1 MRALAV
7 LALALL
13 LAGCGFHLRGSGGL
27 PDGMAV
33 TYIQG
38 IKPWSRLHGNFRDA
52 LEGHGVVV
60 TEQRDEATAVLY
72 ILEKDSRMDVLT
84 VDIGGKVQ
92 ELQQVQMIRF
102 RVADSQQRV
111 LVDEQTVTAKRDF
124 VFIKEDILAK
134 ERESQFIRRELER
147 DVVNL
152 AMLRIM
158 AAGRSGQVSP

>member
-52 LEGHGVVV
+52 LEGHGV
-60 TEQRDEATAVLY
+60 
-72 ILEKDSRMDVLT
+72 
-84 VDIGGKVQ
+84 
-92 ELQQVQMIRF
+92 
-102 RVADSQQRV
+102 
-111 LVDEQTVTAKRDF
+111 LVYPE
-124 VFIKEDILAK
+124 
-134 ERESQFIRRELER
+134 
-147 DVVNL
+147 
-152 AMLRIM
+152 
-158 AAGRSGQVSP
+158 AGRADGGAVYP

>member
-1 MRALAV
+1 MQALVVVV
-7 LALALL
+7 LAML
-13 LAGCGFHLRGSGGL
+13 LAGCGFHLRGSAGL

-38 IKPWSRLHGNFRDA
+38 IKPWSRLHEDFRDA

-60 TEQRDEATAVLY
+60 TEQRDEATAVLH

-102 RVADSQQRV
+102 RITGRDQQV

-158 AAGRSGQVSP
+158 AAGRAGQVSP